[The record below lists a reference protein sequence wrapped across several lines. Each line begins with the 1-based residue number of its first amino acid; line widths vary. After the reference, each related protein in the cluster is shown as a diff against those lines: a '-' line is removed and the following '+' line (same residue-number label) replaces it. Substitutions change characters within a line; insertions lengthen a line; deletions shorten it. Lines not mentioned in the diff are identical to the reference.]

1 MDRFNDVKPRFDEL
15 ADEHELAENWL
26 SGAGMGSSGSTSTG
40 CVPKACLETIK
51 VLLGDTTC
59 LPTRCHAM
67 PAAVTPAYSSSWGWP
82 VIVLGAAER

>member
-1 MDRFNDVKPRFDEL
+1 
-15 ADEHELAENWL
+15 
-26 SGAGMGSSGSTSTG
+26 MGSSGSTSTG

-67 PAAVTPAYSSSWGWP
+67 PAAVTPGLLLALGLAP
-82 VIVLGAAER
+82 IIVLGAAER